1 MNNHEL
7 SLYPFQD
14 NFLEQLKDHR
24 YCVLVCGRRV
34 GKSHVMSV
42 AALERALSHPGD
54 LILIVGITQ
63 QNVYQAVWNTLNT
76 LIPREYVFKKLLTP
90 HPVIMFKNKSQ
101 IMLRGVDNK
110 DALRGISPSP
120 GLVCCDELS
129 YAKPNTFQEVLQPL
143 SSNRDDAKYILAGTP
158 NYPNDDLHK
167 AYIRGQDKDSKQWYS
182 ETYTCLEVRPDLK
195 KQVDEARESLD
206 PVSFR
211 KEYEARYETVGNL
224 VFYNFDPINN
234 ISERIKDFGKTE
246 AVHLGLDFNVGL
258 MAAGAFA
265 LRDNVMYWIRDFIG
279 ASNTQELVDII
290 NEVYPHN
297 RIICYP
303 DASGS
308 ARKTSAAQGVTDH
321 SILRDAG
328 FEVLCRPK
336 NPPIKDS
343 VNAVNSK
350 LCTQSGHVG
359 MYFHPRCKNL
369 IRSVTNTV
377 YKNIEGSDDI
387 TINKNGEEHHSD
399 YVRYATEYLFPIQ
412 QAVSVEYADT
422 LY

>member
-1 MNNHEL
+1 MTNTKEI
-7 SLYPFQD
+7 SLFPFQD
-14 NFLEQLKDHR
+14 DFLNKLDDHR

-76 LIPREYVFKKLLTP
+76 LIPREYVAKRLLTP
-90 HPVIMFKNKSQ
+90 HPVITLKNKSQ
-101 IMLRGVDNK
+101 IMLRGVDNPH
-110 DALRGISPSP
+110 ALRGISPSP

-167 AYIRGQDKDSKQWYS
+167 AYKRGKETDNKDWYS
-182 ETYTCLEVRPDLK
+182 VTHTCLEVRPDLK
-195 KQVDEARESLD
+195 KQVDEARDSLD

-224 VFYNFDPINN
+224 VFYNFDIDKHVTDTV
-234 ISERIKDFGKTE
+234 KDFRAGET
-246 AVHLGLDFNVGL
+246 VHIGIDFNVGI
-258 MAAGAFA
+258 MAAAACAVRGPHI
-265 LRDNVMYWIRDFIG
+265 YWIRDFIG
-279 ASNTQELVDII
+279 ATNTQELIEVID
-290 NEVYPHN
+290 EVYPN
-297 RIICYP
+297 NPIVCYP

-321 SILRDAG
+321 SLLREAG
-328 FEVLCRPK
+328 YTVNTKKK
-336 NPPIKDS
+336 NPTIKDS
-343 VNAVNSK
+343 VNSVNAK
-350 LCTQSGHVG
+350 LLTASGDIG
-359 MYFHPRCKNL
+359 TYFHPRCKNL
-369 IRSVTNTV
+369 IRSMTNTV
-377 YKNIEGSDDI
+377 YKNIEGSEDV
-387 TINKNGEEHHSD
+387 TILKNGEEHHSD
-399 YVRYATEYLFPIQ
+399 YVRYLINFLFPIQ
-412 QAVSVEYADT
+412 NSVEIDFNHSF
-422 LY
+422 